1 MADKIKR
8 RRTPRENELQTAIVS
23 CLQLWCYKK
32 DIRCT
37 SMNLYANQQGDGL
50 GKLCADFITTLNDS
64 DILLAEVKVH
74 KAGKLLSYND
84 EQYAY
89 DLELENCGFP
99 ILYVYNLPAE
109 LPYYQKPQPSDFA
122 EQTLKAVNYSKP
134 SLLPD
139 VTPDTKI
146 HKNLLDYLTS
156 FHSSGEDKIT
166 RFAELFGILRS
177 EALLSNGLLML
188 VYGTSKVDSFED
200 IDGKTLSKV
209 INSLA
214 HGAAGN
220 YLNQQDQA
228 LLDNFL
234 AEEAKAFA
242 RWDFAKK
249 VQSTPKK
256 PQDSGPKNSG
266 SGSSP
271 SP

>member
-64 DILLAEVKVH
+64 EILLAEVKVH
-74 KAGKLLSYND
+74 KAGKLLSYNND
-84 EQYAY
+84 QYEY
-89 DLELENCGFP
+89 DLELEKHGLP
-99 ILYVYNLPAE
+99 ILYVYNLPAD
-109 LPYYQKPQPSDFA
+109 LPYYQKPQPKDFA

-134 SLLPD
+134 SLLPNIF
-139 VTPDTKI
+139 PHTKT
-146 HKNLLDYLTS
+146 HENLLDYLNS
-156 FHSSGEDKIT
+156 FQSTEGDNIT

-188 VYGTSKVDSFED
+188 VYGTKKVDLFDD
-200 IDGKTLSKV
+200 IDGETLSKV

-220 YLNQQDQA
+220 YLNPQDQA
-228 LLDNFL
+228 LLEHFL
-234 AEEAKAFA
+234 AEEAKVFA
-242 RWDFAKK
+242 RWDLAKK
-249 VQSTPKK
+249 AQLSPPSPTPRN
-256 PQDSGPKNSG
+256 GG